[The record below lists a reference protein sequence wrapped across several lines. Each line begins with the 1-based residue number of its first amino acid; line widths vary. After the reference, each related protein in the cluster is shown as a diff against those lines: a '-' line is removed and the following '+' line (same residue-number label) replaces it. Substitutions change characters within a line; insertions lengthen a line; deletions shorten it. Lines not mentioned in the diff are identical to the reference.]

1 MSDSEIS
8 ENNIN
13 FVLGQILVKISN
25 LEDGFNRVENFD
37 NRLQGVEK
45 DIVETKSELSSI
57 KKDIHSIRASID
69 KPKAPWWS
77 IASGIGSIV
86 AIVIGS
92 VAILNLISI

>member
-1 MSDSEIS
+1 MSNSEIS

-25 LEDGFNRVENFD
+25 LEEGFNRVENFD

-57 KKDIHSIRASID
+57 KRDIHSIRASID
-69 KPKAPWWS
+69 KPKTPWWS